1 MADQNNLKFRI
12 TAVDLTRKVFRG
24 ISRSLNVARKA
35 LLSFK
40 TAVIGVAG
48 AAGLGLLVK
57 SSLDSIDRISKLSRT
72 LGISVKDLRR
82 LELAADLSGV
92 QLETLARGVRTLN
105 KGMVDFVE
113 EGTGEAADAFERLG
127 LSADDVS
134 SVMGDQFKVL
144 QLVAQRLDK
153 VENSATRSSIAQEL
167 FGGRASELLI
177 VLENGGKELAKIS
190 KEAELFGLTLSNQAA
205 RGVEEAN
212 DSFTRLFS
220 VFKGLRDTVIAGLA
234 PAMTKLVDSFRD
246 FILLEIDKKFGGIE
260 NAGREM
266 ALSIIEFLK
275 NASMAFVGFG
285 NKVINSINTM
295 RQGFF
300 NLKNVFSNSIDEKE
314 FQQKIDKVIQNL
326 DFFAD
331 GAIEK
336 GGKYAEAMRAALDA
350 TQPLRDGTAKTK
362 DEILKIKDALQG
374 VLDEFGGYASGVQTS
389 IFALQGLADAS
400 GNLQQSFT
408 PLGRITL
415 ETGGFFDS
423 LSDSVKGAKEETDSL
438 TESVKACTGEI
449 VDLDDVF
456 EPAKDGLKDYAD
468 QAKRVKENLRQVA
481 LDGVKSLEDSLVGV
495 IAGTK
500 SAKEAFRDMAR
511 SIVNDLIRIQIQRS
525 ITGPLAAALGGFM
538 PGPEPTLSVKA
549 MGGHVAANRPYIVG
563 ERGPELM
570 IPGASGT
577 IIPNNKMG
585 GNGVTVNQTINIST
599 GVAQTVR
606 AEIIQMMP
614 QITETTKAAVVD
626 ARRRGGSFAAAF

>member
-105 KGMVDFVE
+105 KGMVDFVG
-113 EGTGEAADAFERLG
+113 EGTGEAADAFARLG
-127 LSADDVS
+127 ITSEEVRAT
-134 SVMGDQFKVL
+134 MGDQFKVL
-144 QLVAQRLDK
+144 QLVARRLDE
-153 VENSATRSSIAQEL
+153 VGNSAVKSSIAQEL
-167 FGGRASELLI
+167 FGGRASEMMLI
-177 VLENGGKELAKIS
+177 LEDGGKELEKIS
-190 KEAELFGLTLSNQAA
+190 KQAENFGLTMSAASA

-212 DSFTRLFS
+212 DAFTRLFA
-220 VFKGLRDTVIAGLA
+220 VFKGIRDNIVSALA
-234 PAMTKLVDSFRD
+234 PALTKLADQFSEAIASMVKDAGGFEEFAKSLIIAFLEFMRDAANGIINFIKRIARNLADFMDLLAPFSETAEAAANSFRAFEKQELGINLFFD
-246 FILLEIDKKFGGIE
+246 GLIDRVKASSEAFKEDLVPGINE
-260 NAGREM
+260 TNDN
-266 ALSIIEFLK
+266 L
-275 NASMAFVGFG
+275 
-285 NKVINSINTM
+285 NK
-295 RQGFF
+295 
-300 NLKNVFSNSIDEKE
+300 
-314 FQQKIDKVIQNL
+314 
-326 DFFAD
+326 
-331 GAIEK
+331 
-336 GGKYAEAMRAALDA
+336 GK
-350 TQPLRDGTAKTK
+350 T
-362 DEILKIKDALQG
+362 ALQ
-374 VLDEFGGYASGVQTS
+374 EY
-389 IFALQGLADAS
+389 ADA
-400 GNLQQSFT
+400 
-408 PLGRITL
+408 
-415 ETGGFFDS
+415 
-423 LSDSVKGAKEETDSL
+423 A
-438 TESVKACTGEI
+438 
-449 VDLDDVF
+449 
-456 EPAKDGLKDYAD
+456 
-468 QAKRVKENLRQVA
+468 
-481 LDGVKSLEDSLVGV
+481 
-495 IAGTK
+495 K
-500 SAKEAFRDMAR
+500 SAKLDIQDMAVKGLKGLEDALIGVVMKTN
-511 SIVNDLIRIQIQRS
+511 SMKDAFKAMASSVIKDLIRIQIQRS
-525 ITGPLAAALGGFM
+525 ITGPIADALGGFLS
-538 PGPEPTLSVKA
+538 PGTTPKA